1 MSRQNN
7 NINNNVKSEN
17 NDLKKE
23 NQELRNE
30 LDILKAQSEK
40 SENVDLEKENQ
51 ELKNELDVLK
61 AQMNLIMKNINNNS
75 NSTSNPTDED
85 ILVISMCNWK
95 LNLSTEPMGAG
106 TIYAFDSFGE
116 EQMIPKDDLKRIVKV
131 NSKFAKEGLFYIA
144 DEDFIKSEKLSSVY
158 SKLLDV
164 DGMISLL
171 NSNKNNFEKIFKSLS
186 EIQKD
191 TFIDLVSKK
200 LLNNEEVDMNI
211 VSICSKI
218 SGRNI
223 VEEVEQAKVV
233 LGDKE

>member
-1 MSRQNN
+1 MSRQYNSNN
-7 NINNNVKSEN
+7 NINNAKSGN
-17 NDLKKE
+17 DDLKKE
-23 NQELRNE
+23 NE
-30 LDILKAQSEK
+30 
-40 SENVDLEKENQ
+40 
-51 ELKNELDVLK
+51 ELKNEIDVLK
-61 AQMNLIMKNINNNS
+61 AQIDLIMKNINNGSNNTS
-75 NSTSNPTDED
+75 NSTDED
-85 ILVISMCNWK
+85 ILVISMCNWG

-106 TIYAFDSFGE
+106 TIYKFNNFGE
-116 EQMIPKDDLKRIVKV
+116 EQMIPKDDLKRIIKV

-164 DGMISLL
+164 DGMINLL

-186 EIQKD
+186 ETQKD

-218 SGRNI
+218 SNRNI
-223 VEEVEQAKVV
+223 SEEVEQAKAV
-233 LGDKE
+233 LSDKKE